1 MLFGFFLLFLFVLE
15 RKGKEGSK
23 IFVNQHVRKRTLLS
37 RPPRNP
43 INWNGRT
50 TDDPNKREKSML
62 CAAEWA
68 LRQQDTCLVSR
79 VQLRRTRPA
88 RVPLFR
94 EKRKRKI
101 PLVENWFN
109 FGGDLLILFLF
120 NQNWVTE
127 NNNLRGPGLRNLS
140 KNDHQ
145 RLLSE
150 VYGTCGKS
158 ARSDS

>member
-1 MLFGFFLLFLFVLE
+1 
-15 RKGKEGSK
+15 
-23 IFVNQHVRKRTLLS
+23 
-37 RPPRNP
+37 
-43 INWNGRT
+43 
-50 TDDPNKREKSML
+50 ML
-62 CAAEWA
+62 CAA

-88 RVPLFR
+88 RVSLFR
-94 EKRKRKI
+94 ERKRKI

-120 NQNWVTE
+120 NKNWVIE